1 MQLTEQGAKRGVSAA
16 ALRLSNEAIAQRIK
30 LSTSIIRH
38 HVSQVL
44 NIAVLV
50 WVQYSFDLTSIPLS

>member
-1 MQLTEQGAKRGVSAA
+1 MSKGQRDVLALL

-30 LSTSIIRH
+30 LSTSMIRH

-44 NIAVLV
+44 NKLGVINRTETATTAVRV
-50 WVQYSFDLTSIPLS
+50 GCV

>member
-1 MQLTEQGAKRGVSAA
+1 MLALLV
-16 ALRLSNEAIAQRIK
+16 LRLSNEAIAQRIK